1 MPATGVDAGTVVAQ
15 TSPDGSRCAPSPCT
29 APRAAARDTCIAIL
43 GIARGNTLLHTRRCQ
58 RGASQAAGISVNNRE
73 QPTRL
78 GINTI
83 QPIPVDQRHGTSK
96 DLFTVWFGSNLMLLT
111 IVTGGVPGTVF
122 ALPFA
127 WGVSGAAG
135 GARRGESRG
144 CRVHGAACG
153 SRADAR
159 RAANDSDARSVR
171 LLGFAARHRHRHRD
185 VCRIPSFQP
194 GA

>member
-78 GINTI
+78 EINTI
-83 QPIPVDQRHGTSK
+83 QPIPIGQRHGTAA

-111 IVTGGVPGTVF
+111 IITGGLAVTGFG
-122 ALPFA
+122 LPFWWA
-127 WGVSGAAG
+127 I
-135 GARRGESRG
+135 
-144 CRVHGAACG
+144 
-153 SRADAR
+153 
-159 RAANDSDARSVR
+159 
-171 LLGFAARHRHRHRD
+171 LG
-185 VCRIPSFQP
+185 ITI
-194 GA
+194 GNM